1 MTNPQRPSY
10 RPAIPFPQKMRDR
23 ARGIAMELQFSCH
36 WLHNTTKRHS
46 PAQRPAFSAGGVG
59 VVPLAGLA
67 ISNSPPAK
75 EGTDCTKERSFF
87 CTIRGGGT
95 RTGQATHSTSP
106 SPSERG
112 GERSSRAGQTISNSP
127 PAKEGTDCTKERS
140 FFCTIRG
147 GGTRAVQA
155 THSHRTNYT
164 LALLFALL
172 LTFTAHAQVINTYAG
187 GGSIGHTGNGGSALL
202 ATLDSPTSVASDAA
216 GNIYI
221 SDQQNSCVRKVD
233 TFGII
238 TTVAGTGI
246 SGYNGDNIAATAAQ
260 LAQNWGIAADAAG
273 NIFIADQSN
282 HRVRKVNTAGIITTI
297 AGSDSIGNSGDG
309 GPATD
314 ARIESP
320 VGIAVDAAGNVY
332 VGDYNNNR
340 VRRIDPSGIIH
351 AFAGNGYFGFGGDGG
366 SALTASFGHVQGLA
380 TDNAGN
386 VYICDADHNRV
397 RKVLPSGIVYTI
409 AGNGDTSYG
418 GDTGPATAAAFNTPS
433 SVCVSAAG
441 VVYITDCH
449 NNRVRRIST
458 SGIITTAAG
467 TGDMGFFGDGG
478 PSIACKLSHPIGVV
492 MDPAQNIFIADLDNV
507 RIRKMPHV
515 KDVRFV
521 RGDAQSLSVCENEGR
536 VFIDSLLAITDL
548 SAGATDTWS
557 RVSGP
562 YHGSALV
569 AYTATATGSEYAPT
583 GLFYA
588 PATGYIGNDTLIVRV
603 TNGPDSDTTTI
614 IISVI
619 PPITTAGAISGPGR
633 VCVGSAII
641 LTENVGGGVWGSQ
654 YAFAS
659 VSAGVLTGISPGT
672 DTITYT
678 VGNGCS
684 SLTTSKQ
691 VIVDSLPAPGL
702 ITGDAAVCVGNSISL
717 ADAVPAGTW
726 SATNTNAVVA
736 AGRVTGLQ
744 SGADTVLY
752 TVADSFCS
760 AFVTHII
767 TVETFQQPP
776 AITGNAEIC
785 VQATTTLN
793 EADTGGVW
801 SIENTNAT
809 YAVSG
814 LQVAVTG
821 ITAGTD
827 NISYSITNTCGTGSA
842 IRTITIDPLPSK
854 PLITEKQSVLFAT
867 PGYAAYQWSTGG
879 SNIPGAVVDTY
890 LVLVS
895 GDYTV
900 TVSNQYGCAAI
911 ADSFLASGCDAQAIL
926 IFPDPAV
933 NVVHIN
939 WCKPVTARVLCMDGK
954 NIKTIY
960 NTNEVD
966 LTGLPDAMYMLT
978 LYDENNH
985 KLISK
990 KIVKISQ

>member
-1 MTNPQRPSY
+1 MTSPQRPSY
-10 RPAIPFPQKMRDR
+10 RPAIPFPHKMRDR
-23 ARGIAMELQFSCH
+23 ARGIAMGLQFSCH
-36 WLHNTTKRHS
+36 SESLE
-46 PAQRPAFSAGGVG
+46 PQQQL
-59 VVPLAGLA
+59 LAGKT
-67 ISNSPPAK
+67 ISKLP
-75 EGTDCTKERSFF
+75 
-87 CTIRGGGT
+87 
-95 RTGQATHSTSP
+95 
-106 SPSERG
+106 
-112 GERSSRAGQTISNSP
+112 SSRRFPYSKGHSLFWN
-127 PAKEGTDCTKERS
+127 
-140 FFCTIRG
+140 IRG
-147 GGTRAVQA
+147 GGTRAGQA

-164 LALLFALL
+164 LALLLALL
-172 LTFTAHAQVINTYAG
+172 LTLSAHAQIINTYAG

-260 LAQNWGIAADAAG
+260 LSQNWGIAADAAG

-282 HRVRKVNTAGIITTI
+282 HRVRKVNTVGIITTI

-366 SALTASFGHVQGLA
+366 SALAASFGHVQGLA

-397 RKVLPSGIVYTI
+397 RKVLPSGIVYTN
-409 AGNGDTSYG
+409 AGNGDTSSG

-467 TGDMGFFGDGG
+467 TGEMGFFGDGG

-492 MDPAQNIFIADLDNV
+492 MDQAQNIFIADLDNV
-507 RIRKMPHV
+507 RIRKIPHV
-515 KDVRFV
+515 RDVRFI
-521 RGDAQSLSVCENEGR
+521 RGDAQSFSVCENEGR

-557 RVSGP
+557 RISGP
-562 YHGSALV
+562 HHGSASV

-583 GLFYA
+583 SLFYA
-588 PATGYIGNDTLIVRV
+588 PATGYIGNDTLVVRV
-603 TNGPDSDTTTI
+603 TNGTDNDTTTI

-633 VCVGSAII
+633 VCAGSAIT
-641 LTENVGGGVWGSQ
+641 LTESVGGGVWGSQ
-654 YAFAS
+654 YAFAI
-659 VSAGVLTGISPGT
+659 VSAGVVNGISPGT

-684 SLTTSKQ
+684 SLTTTKQ
-691 VIVDSLPAPGL
+691 VIVDSLPVPGS
-702 ITGDAAVCVGNSISL
+702 IAGAAAVCVGNFILL

-726 SATNTNAVVA
+726 SATNANASVA
-736 AGRVTGLQ
+736 AGVVTGLQ

-760 AFVTHII
+760 AFVKHII
-767 TVETFQQPP
+767 TVETFPQVP

-785 VQATTTLN
+785 VQATTTLS

-801 SIENTNAT
+801 SIENTNVT
-809 YAVSG
+809 YIISG

-827 NISYSITNTCGTGSA
+827 NISYSISNTCGTGSA
-842 IRTITIDPLPSK
+842 VLAVTIDPLPSK
-854 PLITEKQSVLFAT
+854 PLITEKQSVLYAT
-867 PGYAAYQWSTGG
+867 PGYVAYQWATRG
-879 SNIPGAVVDTY
+879 SNIPGAVVDSY
-890 LVLVS
+890 FVPVA

-900 TVSNQYGCAAI
+900 TVFNRYGCAAV
-911 ADSFLASGCDAQAIL
+911 ADSFLASGCDGQAIL

-954 NIKTIY
+954 NMKTIY

-978 LYDENNH
+978 IYDENNH

>member
-1 MTNPQRPSY
+1 MTINLRPTY
-10 RPAIPFPQKMRDR
+10 RPAIPFPQKKQDR
-23 ARGIAMELQFSCH
+23 LPPRAGQVISKLPSCQGGDDIPKRRSLFWNIRGGGTRTGQVAHSH
-36 WLHNTTKRHS
+36 RTNNTTKRRFH
-46 PAQRPAFSAGGVG
+46 AQRPAFSTGGVG
-59 VVPLAGLA
+59 VASRAGQK

-75 EGTDCTKERSFF
+75 EGTDCTKERSYF

-95 RTGQATHSTSP
+95 RTGQVA
-106 SPSERG
+106 
-112 GERSSRAGQTISNSP
+112 
-127 PAKEGTDCTKERS
+127 
-140 FFCTIRG
+140 
-147 GGTRAVQA
+147 
-155 THSHRTNYT
+155 HSHTASNT
-164 LALLFALL
+164 LALFLALI

-202 ATLDSPTSVASDAA
+202 ATLDSPTSVAADAS

-238 TTVAGTGI
+238 TTVAGTGVG
-246 SGYNGDNIAATAAQ
+246 GYNGDNITATSAQ
-260 LAQNWGIAADAAG
+260 LQQNWGITVDAAG
-273 NIFIADQSN
+273 NIYIADQSN
-282 HRVRKVNTAGIITTI
+282 SRVRKVNNAGIISTI
-297 AGSDSIGNSGDG
+297 AGTGSVGNSGDG

-314 ARIESP
+314 ATIESP

-366 SALTASFGHVQGLA
+366 SALAASFGHVQGLA

-397 RKVLPSGIVYTI
+397 RKVLPSGVVYTI
-409 AGNGDTSYG
+409 AGNGDTAYG

-441 VVYITDCH
+441 VVYITDFR
-449 NNRVRRIST
+449 NNRLRRIST
-458 SGIITTAAG
+458 SGIITAAAG
-467 TGDMGFFGDGG
+467 TGEMGFFGDGG
-478 PSIACKLSHPIGVV
+478 PAIACKLSHPVGVAL
-492 MDPAQNIFIADLDNV
+492 DPAQNIFIADLDNV
-507 RIRKMPHV
+507 RIRKIPHV

-557 RVSGP
+557 RISGP
-562 YHGSALV
+562 HHGSASV
-569 AYTATATGSEYAPT
+569 TYTATATGSEYAPT

-588 PATGYIGNDTLIVRV
+588 PAIGYIGNDTLIVRV
-603 TNGPDSDTTTI
+603 TNGTDNDTTTI

-633 VCVGSAII
+633 VCVGSAIT

-654 YAFAS
+654 YAFAT
-659 VSAGVLTGISPGT
+659 VSAGVVNGISPGA

-678 VGNGCS
+678 ISNGCS
-684 SLTTSKQ
+684 AFTTSKQ
-691 VIVDSLPAPGL
+691 VIVDSLPVPGT
-702 ITGDAAVCVGNSISL
+702 ITGPAAVCIGNFILL
-717 ADAVPAGTW
+717 ADAVPSGTW
-726 SATNTNAVVA
+726 SVTNANASVA
-736 AGRVTGLQ
+736 AGVVIGLE
-744 SGADTVLY
+744 SGVDTMLY

-760 AFVTHII
+760 AFVTHTI
-767 TVETFQQPP
+767 TVETLPQVP
-776 AITGNAEIC
+776 AITGTAEIC
-785 VQATTTLN
+785 VQATTTLS

-809 YAVSG
+809 YAVAG

-821 ITAGTD
+821 ITAGTG

-842 IRTITIDPLPSK
+842 ILTLTIDPLPAK
-854 PLITEKQSVLFAT
+854 PLITEKQSILYAT
-867 PGYAAYQWSTGG
+867 PGYVSYQWATGG
-879 SNIPGAVVDTY
+879 SSSPGAVVDTY

-900 TVSNQYGCAAI
+900 TVSNQYGCATV
-911 ADSFLASGCDAQAIL
+911 ADSFLASGCDGQPIL
-926 IFPDPAV
+926 IFPDPAA
-933 NVVHIN
+933 NLVHIN
-939 WCKPVTARVLCMDGK
+939 WCKPVTARLLCMDGK
-954 NIKTIY
+954 NMKTIY

-966 LTGLPDAMYMLT
+966 LTGLPDAMYILT